1 MNDQA
6 PCFSQSSYDFIV
18 NDEMRPQQLIGSVV
32 AVDRDQDPS
41 ITYHIVEG
49 NEAGLFAV
57 NSEGILK
64 FNPKSLVT
72 VK

>member
-1 MNDQA
+1 
-6 PCFSQSSYDFIV
+6 
-18 NDEMRPQQLIGSVV
+18 MRPQQLIGSVV